1 MALSIP
7 NLRSQVLYT
16 NSTIQKNNEDKLPNL
31 KVFDD
36 SESNAPFRYE
46 PIPGKLIGILTPEAE
61 LTVDKLSDYRIN
73 WGFSGIFVYPL
84 LHYGTYSS
92 IYYDNAIAAGFLPS
106 NILVMVNDI
115 YYNWGVKNLP
125 AGYYFIDELVEHDCY
140 GRPSS
145 PSVSHIYTPNEL
157 SEIRNYIKLHQPSAK
172 FAISG
177 YKRCSHLI
185 AAGNYAD
192 IVMYSSY
199 ENWNE
204 FTLFGRVCHVNIGWA
219 DNYEFPWFSGNNLQV
234 DSWNDMRAKFGSKFS
249 MTWMDY
255 IDEFSALFHRAN
267 VLGLNGIW
275 LYALKGI
282 TTSQLRAFCD
292 AATENGWMRKI
303 DDGFIEAPSNLT
315 AAAPSVGEVILNWN
329 DNSNNELGFV
339 IERRGN
345 SSSSFIEISRLR
357 SNQTNYVDTTVGEGI
372 TYDYRVRAYNAYTY
386 SMYSNEVK
394 ITSKT
399 QLKVPTLLF
408 PDNGAINQPTTL
420 RLIWVSI
427 PEVLGYRIQ
436 LATNDH
442 FQNLILDSILTENQI
457 EVLSLNNKT
466 DYYWR
471 VNALYNIGTSFYS
484 EIWRFTTII
493 AATTTPVLLQ
503 PENGASNLY
512 HPIFLN
518 WSTSRDAENY
528 RVQLAIDSMFIF
540 LVIDDS
546 TVVDTIFLIANLFEG
561 QIYFWRVRSQ
571 NVAGASNFSEAWSFK
586 TWLPPPRHAT
596 ASSIEMSKVLLSWKD
611 MSERESGF
619 IIEKKLG
626 DTTSL
631 YNYFVLD
638 TVGTNT
644 TTFLDT
650 IVNQSTKYS
659 YRLFA
664 FNEYTKSEYSN
675 QTQVTTLTNVKSGAN
690 IPDEFYIYQNYPNPF
705 NSMTTIK
712 SAIPTRGNI
721 NISISNALGQIIFET
736 LNVEVEPGYHSFNF
750 DAGQLPSG
758 IYFYSVQFSNFWFV
772 RKMIVLK

>member
-1 MALSIP
+1 
-7 NLRSQVLYT
+7 
-16 NSTIQKNNEDKLPNL
+16 
-31 KVFDD
+31 
-36 SESNAPFRYE
+36 
-46 PIPGKLIGILTPEAE
+46 
-61 LTVDKLSDYRIN
+61 
-73 WGFSGIFVYPL
+73 
-84 LHYGTYSS
+84 
-92 IYYDNAIAAGFLPS
+92 
-106 NILVMVNDI
+106 
-115 YYNWGVKNLP
+115 
-125 AGYYFIDELVEHDCY
+125 
-140 GRPSS
+140 
-145 PSVSHIYTPNEL
+145 
-157 SEIRNYIKLHQPSAK
+157 
-172 FAISG
+172 
-177 YKRCSHLI
+177 
-185 AAGNYAD
+185 
-192 IVMYSSY
+192 
-199 ENWNE
+199 
-204 FTLFGRVCHVNIGWA
+204 
-219 DNYEFPWFSGNNLQV
+219 
-234 DSWNDMRAKFGSKFS
+234 
-249 MTWMDY
+249 
-255 IDEFSALFHRAN
+255 
-267 VLGLNGIW
+267 
-275 LYALKGI
+275 
-282 TTSQLRAFCD
+282 
-292 AATENGWMRKI
+292 
-303 DDGFIEAPSNLT
+303 
-315 AAAPSVGEVILNWN
+315 
-329 DNSNNELGFV
+329 
-339 IERRGN
+339 
-345 SSSSFIEISRLR
+345 
-357 SNQTNYVDTTVGEGI
+357 
-372 TYDYRVRAYNAYTY
+372 
-386 SMYSNEVK
+386 
-394 ITSKT
+394 
-399 QLKVPTLLF
+399 LLF
-408 PDNGAINQPTTL
+408 PDNGAINQPTAL

-484 EIWRFTTII
+484 EIWHFTTII

-528 RVQLAIDSMFIF
+528 RVQLAIDSLFIF

-546 TVVDTIFLIANLFEG
+546 TVVDTIFLVANLFEG

-596 ASSIEMSKVLLSWKD
+596 ASSTEMSKVLLSWKD

-619 IIEKKLG
+619 IIEKKFG

-638 TVGTNT
+638 TVGANI
-644 TTFLDT
+644 TTFIDT

-659 YRLFA
+659 YRLLA

-675 QTQVTTLTNVKSGAN
+675 QTQVTTLTNVKSRAN

-712 SAIPTRGNI
+712 SAIPTRGNM

-736 LNVEVEPGYHSFNF
+736 LNVEVEPGYHSLNF

-758 IYFYSVQFSNFWFV
+758 IYFYSIQFGNLRFV